1 MPAHDISRR
10 SDWAAVAVLLWCG
23 VIAAAQ
29 IGKVPPVMLVVREDL
44 GLSLAGG
51 GWAVSIVSGVGIVLG
66 VAAGGLVDQFGRRS
80 LLLIGLWI
88 AAIGAACAAIAVD
101 APWFLAA
108 RAVEG
113 LGYLF
118 IVVSAPALVVEA
130 TAPDDRPLAL
140 AFWGAFVPVGISLA
154 TLVTVPLASLGSW
167 RTAFW
172 VFAVA
177 ILATVPLVS
186 RVVPRSMTTEA
197 TSTLDVW
204 GLLRGAIVVH
214 VQIYRHLPS
223 IVLAASFGAYGLMF
237 LAFLSFLP
245 TYLETARGTS
255 PAAAGAI
262 ASAVIVASLVGT
274 MLAGVAFRYRLAGS
288 GLWIISISAM
298 GAAGAVLFGAGP
310 GLATVIALSLVCT
323 VSNGIVASL
332 AFANVPVY
340 APSAATLGLANGV
353 LAQLAGLGA
362 TLGPPLFGAVVD
374 AGGWRSGVVVF
385 ALASVVAVAL
395 VGLLS
400 RLPRRTGPD

>member
-29 IGKVPPVMLVVREDL
+29 IGKVPPVMLVVRSDL
-44 GLSLAGG
+44 ALSLAGG

-66 VAAGGLVDQFGRRS
+66 VAAGALVDQFGRRS

-88 AAIGAACAAIAVD
+88 AAFGAACAAIAVD
-101 APWFLAA
+101 AAWFLAA

-130 TAPDDRPLAL
+130 TTPRDRPLAL

-154 TLVTVPLASLGSW
+154 TLITVPLASLGSW

-172 VFAVA
+172 VFALA
-177 ILATVPLVS
+177 IAATVPLVV
-186 RVVPRSMTTEA
+186 RFVPRKAA
-197 TSTLDVW
+197 TGPAVALDAW
-204 GLLRGAIVVH
+204 GLLRASITAH

-245 TYLETARGTS
+245 SYLETVRGTS
-255 PAAAGAI
+255 PAVAGAI
-262 ASAVIVASLVGT
+262 ASAVIAASLVGT
-274 MLAGVAFRYRLAGS
+274 VLAGVAFRYRLAGPW
-288 GLWIISISAM
+288 LWIVSISAM
-298 GAAGAVLFGAGP
+298 GVAGAVLFGIGP
-310 GLATVIALSLVCT
+310 GLATVILLSLVCT
-323 VSNGIVASL
+323 VSNGIVASM

-340 APSAATLGLANGV
+340 APSAGTLGLANGV
-353 LAQLAGLGA
+353 LAQLAGFGA
-362 TLGPPLFGAVVD
+362 TIGPPLFGAVVD
-374 AGGWRSGVVVF
+374 VGGWPSSVVVF
-385 ALASVVAVAL
+385 GLAGAVAVAL

-400 RLPRRTGPD
+400 RMPRRTTPG